1 MASTDDAF
9 TWLRQLPV
17 FAYAEDAALRRVAQR
32 SEVRHYP
39 KEKQVVRAGTAQSHI
54 LVVARGALHLYRKNR
69 EAQTQILIA
78 VVQAP
83 ATFGDAELYANA
95 PWMVSA
101 RSVADTVIV
110 QVPNDAYDELV
121 RADGHAAA
129 ALYRECCRRLLLAVQ
144 VMQVH
149 GLQKVRNKILRLLWD
164 RSRVRDDAGG
174 RRLAP
179 LSQVELAAALGVNRK
194 TIARNLREL
203 EREGVL
209 KREGADV
216 ELLLA
221 EEERPWKPFPGK
233 AKSADWKLPDD
244 DD

>member
-1 MASTDDAF
+1 MTDDEALS
-9 TWLRQLPV
+9 WLRRVPV
-17 FAYAEDAALRRVAQR
+17 FANADDAVLKRAAAR
-32 SEVRHYP
+32 SSVQHYP
-39 KEKQVVRAGTAQSHI
+39 REKVVVRNGLPQTHI
-54 LVVARGALHLYRKNR
+54 LVVAQGALHLYRKNR

-78 VVQAP
+78 VVHAP
-83 ATFGDAELYANA
+83 ATFGDAELYARA

-110 QVPNDAYDELV
+110 HVPNDAYDELV
-121 RADGHAAA
+121 AADAQVAA
-129 ALYRECCRRLLLAVQ
+129 ALYRECCARLLLAVQ

-164 RSRVRDDAGG
+164 RSRVRPESGS

-194 TIARNLREL
+194 TISRNLRDL

-209 KREGADV
+209 RREGAEV
-216 ELLLA
+216 ELLLS
-221 EEERPWKPFPGK
+221 EESRPWKPFPGR
-233 AKSADWKLPDD
+233 ARSADWKLPDD
-244 DD
+244 DG